1 VGQARVLKEAQQTAR
16 KTLLVLLLLVLLL
29 QQQQSWPQLRR
40 LWTQT
45 RARLEVLA

>member
-16 KTLLVLLLLVLLL
+16 KTLLLLVLVLLL

-45 RARLEVLA
+45 RARLGVLA